1 MNTIL
6 QNLILVAL
14 IVGLQTSCSESIK
27 PNSIKLSDKQ
37 DVELFT
43 NSSKIIKNDRR
54 SLNLYENI
62 VYCLV
67 LERIFYGDEFGEIP
81 GNKGLAYRKT
91 TIPVE
96 NIDALKSNLSVPSE
110 LLSNLQ
116 TINATPKMLADKY
129 GIHLSHWF
137 LDDDDSLPRL
147 LEKNQQKNSR
157 IGAVIEFSRIAF
169 NEKRDE
175 SLVFVRF
182 YDSEKK
188 IQERYCL
195 IFLNVS
201 EQSVYKKDLKWINLQ
216 SNPKP

>member
-1 MNTIL
+1 METIL

-14 IVGLQTSCSESIK
+14 IVGLQTSCSESGRPNSVKQSDK
-27 PNSIKLSDKQ
+27 PN
-37 DVELFT
+37 VELFT
-43 NSSKIIKNDRR
+43 NSNKIIKNDQR

-62 VYCLV
+62 VYGLV
-67 LERIFYGDEFGEIP
+67 LEDIFYGDEFGEIP
-81 GNKGLAYRKT
+81 KINGLAYRKT

-96 NIDALKSNLSVPSE
+96 NIDALKSNLPVSSE

-116 TINATPKMLADKY
+116 TINSSPKILEDKY
-129 GIHLSHWF
+129 GIKLSHWS
-137 LDDDDSLPRL
+137 LDDNNSLPQL
-147 LEKNQQKNSR
+147 LEKNQQKNSS
-157 IGAVIEFSRIAF
+157 ITPVMEFSRVAF

-195 IFLNVS
+195 IFLNIND
-201 EQSVYKKDLKWINLQ
+201 QAIYKKDVKWINL
-216 SNPKP
+216 